1 MIRFHF
7 NKRINNR
14 TNKKDSINDKSQHFL
29 HFKSSDRKI
38 SRTTNNL
45 YNYLLGER
53 FDWWSSN
60 RCPANA
66 CPLVCQLSDLK
77 EQPDYYSQKRSLV
90 QLKKERPWYGEIHS
104 QVLQDMVKR
113 VKITFER
120 YLPRNVD
127 GKRSGK
133 PRYKP
138 KHRYRTFT
146 YPQAKLDWLV
156 SCNKIKLPK
165 IGEVRFV
172 WHRPLPPGMTV
183 KTVSI
188 TKKADGFYITF
199 SLEDKSIPESVSDVV
214 PTEENSTA
222 IDLGCEYFATLTDG
236 TTIEPPKYF
245 RRSQDKLAKLQQK
258 ASARTKGS
266 RARKLLYKKV
276 AKLHQKI
283 ARARKQFH
291 FELSKQLLAK
301 YDAVFV
307 EDLSIKNM
315 VRRNKPKQDEEGN
328 YLPNHQSAKSGLNK
342 SILDCGWSQFLD
354 ILSLKAERAGLK
366 VIKINPSGTSQV
378 CVNCLNRVDKQLSDR
393 WHCCYHCGVMMPRDW
408 NSALLLKKLGLDET
422 LSIKRSTRRKRSR
435 GRGF

>member
-1 MIRFHF
+1 M
-7 NKRINNR
+7 RIAYQYRLKPNQEQKARLNR
-14 TNKKDSINDKSQHFL
+14 WLDMLRHQ
-29 HFKSSDRKI
+29 
-38 SRTTNNL
+38 
-45 YNYLLGER
+45 YNYLLQDK
-53 FDWWSSN
+53 FDWWLNN

-66 CPLVCQLSDLK
+66 CPLVCQLPVLK

-90 QLKKERPWYGEIHS
+90 QLKKERAWYGEIHS

-113 VKITFER
+113 VKVTFDR
-120 YLPRNVD
+120 YLKGNSS

-138 KHRYRTFT
+138 KHRYRTLT

-156 SCNKIKLPK
+156 SANKIKLPK

-172 WHRPLPPGMTV
+172 LHRPFPPGFEI

-199 SLEDKSIPESVSDVV
+199 SLLNKFIPEIISEVV
-214 PTEENSTA
+214 PRDENSTA
-222 IDLGCEYFATLTDG
+222 IDLGCEYFATLADG

-245 RRSQDKLAKLQQK
+245 RRSQDKLALLQQK
-258 ASARTKGS
+258 ASAREKGS

-283 ARARKQFH
+283 ARQRKQFH
-291 FELSKQLLAK
+291 FELAQKILAN

-307 EDLSIKNM
+307 EDLTVKNM
-315 VRRNKPKQDEEGN
+315 MRRNKPKQDEQGR
-328 YLPNHQSAKSGLNK
+328 YLPNGQSSKAGLNK
-342 SILDCGWSQFLD
+342 SISDCGWSQFLN

-366 VIKINPSGTSQV
+366 VIKINPRGTSQV

-393 WHCCYHCGVMMPRDW
+393 WHCCYHCGVIMPRDW

-422 LSIKRSTRRKRSR
+422 LSLKRSTRRKRSR

>member
-1 MIRFHF
+1 MRIAHQYKLKP
-7 NKRINNR
+7 NKEQKARLNR
-14 TNKKDSINDKSQHFL
+14 WLNMLRHQ
-29 HFKSSDRKI
+29 
-38 SRTTNNL
+38 
-45 YNYLLGER
+45 YNYLLAER

-60 RCPANA
+60 RCLVNA
-66 CPLVCQLSDLK
+66 CPLVCQLPDLK
-77 EQPDYYSQKRSLV
+77 EQPDYYSQKCSLV
-90 QLKKERPWYGEIHS
+90 SLKKERPWYGEIHS

-113 VKITFER
+113 VKITFDR
-120 YLPRNVD
+120 YLGRNTD

-138 KHRYRTFT
+138 KNRYKTLT
-146 YPQAKLDWLV
+146 YPQAKLDWLI
-156 SCNKIKLPK
+156 SSNKIKLPK
-165 IGEVRFV
+165 IGEVRFIL
-172 WHRPLPPGMTV
+172 HRPLPSGFNL

-199 SLEDKSIPESVSDVV
+199 SLEDKSVPEVISDVV

-222 IDLGCEYFATLTDG
+222 IDLGCEYFATLADG
-236 TTIEPPKYF
+236 TTIETPKYF
-245 RRSQDKLAKLQQK
+245 RRSQDKLVKLQQK
-258 ASARTKGS
+258 ASARKKGS

-283 ARARKQFH
+283 ARQRKQFH
-291 FELSKQLLAK
+291 FELSSLLLAK

-307 EDLSIKNM
+307 EDLTVKNM
-315 VRRNKPKQDEEGN
+315 VRRNKPKQDGAYKLGGKPAQTAPHENGN
-328 YLPNHQSAKSGLNK
+328 YLPNNQSAKSGLNK

-366 VIKINPSGTSQV
+366 VIKINPRGTSQV

-422 LSIKRSTRRKRSR
+422 LSLKRSTARKRSQHHIA
-435 GRGF
+435 